1 MPAML
6 SRSDLALIP
15 HLHTHN
21 LPQSVAAVTTDSRSI
36 PAGAL
41 FVALRGARFD
51 AHNFVR
57 QALDSGAGACVVD
70 QAWFE
75 ENLPEGAGW
84 PLLVVEDTTLAL
96 GHLATV
102 YRSKFQI
109 PVVAIAG
116 SNGKTST
123 KELTAHLLAQHY
135 YVLKTEGNY
144 NNHIGVPLTLFR
156 LRPEHQI
163 AVVEIGTNH
172 FGEIAYLCNLLQP
185 THGLITNIGQEH
197 LEFFKDLEGV
207 AKAEGELF
215 EYLAAGKRLAFVN
228 IDDDYVV
235 SLAAQVHNRV
245 SYGLKYCA
253 ESAGKVLSL
262 TPAGQARV
270 SFEYDNISLEAQLQV
285 PGLHSA
291 TNALA
296 AFTVAASFGVPAEKL
311 KVGLENYRSGSKRM
325 EVVEKNGLTIL
336 NDCYNANPDSMR
348 AALETLAAIK
358 TGHQKFAVIGNMAE
372 LGDQE
377 KELHAGLLQQVQAAD
392 ISYTFTTGDLAKY
405 TYDALQ
411 NAGLAVAHFEDKTE
425 LARHLRDMAKP
436 GDLVL
441 VKGSRS
447 AALEE
452 VVELL

>member
-1 MPAML
+1 ML
-6 SRSDLALIP
+6 SRSDLEQVPNL
-15 HLHTHN
+15 HLHN
-21 LPQSVAAVTTDSRSI
+21 LPNHVAAVTTDSRSI
-36 PAGAL
+36 PPQSL
-41 FVALRGARFD
+41 FVALRGERHD
-51 AHNFVR
+51 AHTYVN
-57 QALDSGAGACVVD
+57 QALDSGAAACLVD
-70 QAWFE
+70 QAWFGQ
-75 ENLPEGAGW
+75 NLPRAAGL
-84 PLLVVEDTTLAL
+84 PLIVVPDTTLAL
-96 GHLATV
+96 GHLATI

-123 KELTAHLLAQHY
+123 KELTAHLLSQHY
-135 YVLKTEGNY
+135 YVLKTEGNF

-172 FGEIAYLCNLLQP
+172 FGEIAYLCQLLKP

-215 EYLAAGKRLAFVN
+215 DYLAAEKRLAYVN

-235 SLAAQVHNRV
+235 SLAAQVHNRL

-253 ESAGKVLSL
+253 ESAGNVVSLS
-262 TPAGQARV
+262 PAGQAKV
-270 SFEYDNISLEAQLQV
+270 TFNYDDISVEAQLQV

-311 KVGLENYRSGSKRM
+311 KAGLENYKSGSKRM
-325 EVVEKNGLTIL
+325 EVQEKNGLTIL

-348 AALETLAAIK
+348 AALQTIGAIK
-358 TGHQKFAVIGNMAE
+358 TAKQKFAVIGNMAE

-377 KELHAGLLQQVQAAD
+377 KELHEGLLTEVQEAQLTH
-392 ISYTFTTGDLAKY
+392 TFTTGNLARH
-405 TYDALQ
+405 TYNALHK
-411 NAGLAVAHFEDKTE
+411 AGLAVTHFEDKKE
-425 LARHLRDMAKP
+425 LASQLREIAKP
-436 GDLVL
+436 GDIVL